1 MEYCNVRWVETWN
14 SWSQWSDHQPP
25 SCCCCSGSGF
35 QNRHGSEAVSVII
48 STIKVNRFR
57 NTRCRHTRWAQ
68 NGQSCCNWAPPPHS
82 RQRGVS
88 KREKP
93 CNCKQRNPRLSDLDQ
108 RNSLCEAFSPKH
120 CASVLILN
128 WFMTNFRTAVWNLQ
142 SKTAQ
147 CTDNYFHYTAS
158 YQTDTENT
166 LAYTH
171 FEPWTSSDPDPWVPF
186 PLLWMSLALKNS
198 WRHVIASGSW
208 GCESVIHWSSKN
220 KQTKIGLVWVN
231 SRLRWKTALWCSR
244 GWEQA
249 KNRDHFTAVCH
260 WWMYF
265 SQHPGEL
272 CHFTSSNHLN
282 TVCLETREK
291 WLKHDSL
298 CSSSKCC
305 RIWYLTYIQN
315 WLDMYMYV
323 LFFLFGSHW

>member
-1 MEYCNVRWVETWN
+1 MEYCNVETWN

-93 CNCKQRNPRLSDLDQ
+93 CNCKQRNPRLSDWDQ

-120 CASVLILN
+120 CASILILN

-166 LAYTH
+166 LADTH

-249 KNRDHFTAVCH
+249 KNRDHFKQPSVIDECISVSTLVSYVILPLQTI
-260 WWMYF
+260 WTQFVWRLEKNDWNM
-265 SQHPGEL
+265 
-272 CHFTSSNHLN
+272 
-282 TVCLETREK
+282 TVFVRLPSVAEFDI
-291 WLKHDSL
+291 WHIF
-298 CSSSKCC
+298 
-305 RIWYLTYIQN
+305 RIDLTCTF
-315 WLDMYMYV
+315 MSF
-323 LFFLFGSHW
+323 FFLFGSHW